1 MFVDEKNQVG
11 LSKVRG
17 GVMFENFRERLQMV
31 QQDFTSGFK
40 TLGDKSRDPK
50 IRRRPR
56 FEESLPYFSAGVEI
70 LSRYEDGW
78 FVLHKR
84 TKDCAQDAEAVDG
97 DIVMLSA
104 HWERR
109 RTALTQL
116 QEQLQSLPAFIS
128 ELDTITANIALLE
141 GDFEEMESRLVYL
154 ETLCAQCDQQTSKQH
169 HISQLEV
176 HKKKK
181 RKELEALEA
190 ELNAEHAQKVAER
203 EQAMQQK
210 LRERQKVYEEA
221 FNQDVKQYLSTGYLQ
236 TRQSTGADVSVLDQ
250 MTVTN
255 TSDQE
260 ALDDFLNSTSEDISP
275 ESSLTSGP
283 DLESFSSE
291 SSRSQ
296 MHQIPPTNN
305 QPSDQEAAWEQEEEL
320 CSEESN
326 ELVVQSDEED
336 VQPDVSLTGL
346 QYVGTL
352 KGSDDSD
359 PAEDLP
365 SG

>member
-1 MFVDEKNQVG
+1 MFVDEKDRIG
-11 LSKVRG
+11 HSKVR
-17 GVMFENFRERLQMV
+17 GVMFENFRERLHMV
-31 QQDFTSGFK
+31 QQDFTTGFK

-70 LSRYEDGW
+70 LSRYEDSW
-78 FVLHKR
+78 FLLHKR

-154 ETLCAQCDQQTSKQH
+154 ETLCGQCEQQTTKQH
-169 HISQLEV
+169 HVNQLEV
-176 HKKKK
+176 YKKKK
-181 RKELEALEA
+181 RKELEALEV

-203 EQAMQQK
+203 EQAVQQK
-210 LRERQKVYEEA
+210 LKERQKVYEEA
-221 FNQDVKQYLSTGYLQ
+221 FNQDMKQYLSTGYLQ
-236 TRQSTGADVSVLDQ
+236 TRQATGADVSVLDL

-260 ALDDFLNSTSEDISP
+260 ALDDFLNSTSDDISTG
-275 ESSLTSGP
+275 SSLTSGP
-283 DLESFSSE
+283 DLESGSSE
-291 SSRSQ
+291 SSRIQ
-296 MHQIPPTNN
+296 TQQTPPTNN
-305 QPSDQEAAWEQEEEL
+305 QPSNPDAPWEQEEEVG
-320 CSEESN
+320 SEESD
-326 ELVVQSDEED
+326 EPVVQSDEED
-336 VQPDVSLTGL
+336 FQPDMTLSGL
-346 QYVGTL
+346 QDMGTL
-352 KGSDDSD
+352 KSSDDSD